1 MAAIRWNVRSEGNRP
16 GRMVE
21 RLHREVNRLFSEL
34 SPGKG
39 AKGGGVFPLVN
50 ISEDDENLFIR
61 AEMPG
66 IEPDGVE
73 LSVTSERIILSGER
87 KVEAEG
93 VLNVHR
99 REREGGHFNRTLQ
112 MPGRID
118 PEKAVAVFK
127 RGILKISVPKAKETE
142 AKQVKIQYEE

>member
-1 MAAIRWNVRSEGNRP
+1 MAAIRWNVRPEANRP
-16 GRMVE
+16 GRIVE

-34 SPGKG
+34 SPGRG
-39 AKGGGVFPLVN
+39 AEGGGVFPLVN

-66 IEPDGVE
+66 IGTDEVE
-73 LSVTSERIILSGER
+73 LSVTSDRITISGER

-93 VLNVHR
+93 MLNAHR

-112 MPGRID
+112 MPVRID
-118 PEKAVAVFK
+118 PEKATAVFK
-127 RGILKISVPKAKETE
+127 CGILKIAVPKAKETE
-142 AKQVKIQYEE
+142 ARQVKIQYEE